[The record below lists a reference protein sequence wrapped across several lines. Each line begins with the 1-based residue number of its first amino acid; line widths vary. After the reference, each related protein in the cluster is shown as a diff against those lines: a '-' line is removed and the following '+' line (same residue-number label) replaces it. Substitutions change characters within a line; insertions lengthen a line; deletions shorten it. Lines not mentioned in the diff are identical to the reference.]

1 MYVVYAKSCVF
12 SRFCGVCV
20 CVCVC
25 VIKKHLSTCLPVNCL
40 LKKVHTACLSTLI
53 RQRCLLD
60 LLSHTEAIPQ
70 VSTYTI
76 ISPGFPDT
84 LSKYYG
90 KEIDYNREF

>member
-1 MYVVYAKSCVF
+1 M
-12 SRFCGVCV
+12 CV
-20 CVCVC
+20 CYQKTSVYLLTSQ
-25 VIKKHLSTCLPVNCL
+25 LSSQ
-40 LKKVHTACLSTLI
+40 KVHTACLSTLI

-60 LLSHTEAIPQ
+60 LLSHTEASPQ